1 MILSEKC
8 DELISSLDIARQKGE
23 LLEQL
28 VANSQAN
35 AKAAQLQTSVALSRS
50 GGGAD
55 GDVNGM
61 LTTIKDCFTKGA
73 ALNKNN
79 KKDACFEL
87 YAKTCDDLILLL
99 FTPALRTMMQEGT
112 QQGRAQSMGGTK
124 KERGGV
130 VLKKTLDRLMT
141 DLQQP
146 GTRRI
151 EEEMKRDSAQQLS
164 AAGEDALIG
173 GLNDQLAI
181 LVRQEKTI
189 EGRQVKEKQTDDI
202 AGEPSSVKDLPA
214 SNSSSL
220 LQRAKRAE
228 DKVEMLKKQMA
239 AMARDKEMNSEVNG
253 DDNREGGQ
261 GKSTVICDIVYS
273 VI

>member
-1 MILSEKC
+1 MVLSEKY

-28 VANSQAN
+28 VANFQAN

-50 GGGAD
+50 GGAD

-61 LTTIKDCFTKGA
+61 LTMIKDCFIKGA
-73 ALNKNN
+73 VLNKNN
-79 KKDACFEL
+79 KKDACFDL

-99 FTPALRTMMQEGT
+99 FTPALRTMMQEGRA
-112 QQGRAQSMGGTK
+112 QGGAQSMGGTK

-164 AAGEDALIG
+164 AAGEDALIS

-189 EGRQVKEKQTDDI
+189 EGRQEKRTDVTI
-202 AGEPSSVKDLPA
+202 AGEPSSVIDLPT

-239 AMARDKEMNSEVNG
+239 AMARDKEMNSEGNG
-253 DDNREGGQ
+253 NDNREGGE
-261 GKSTVICDIVYS
+261 GKINAICDIVYS

>member
-1 MILSEKC
+1 
-8 DELISSLDIARQKGE
+8 
-23 LLEQL
+23 
-28 VANSQAN
+28 
-35 AKAAQLQTSVALSRS
+35 
-50 GGGAD
+50 
-55 GDVNGM
+55 
-61 LTTIKDCFTKGA
+61 
-73 ALNKNN
+73 
-79 KKDACFEL
+79 
-87 YAKTCDDLILLL
+87 
-99 FTPALRTMMQEGT
+99 
-112 QQGRAQSMGGTK
+112 MGGTK

-130 VLKKTLDRLMT
+130 VLKKTLDRLIA

-164 AAGEDALIG
+164 AAGEDALIS

-189 EGRQVKEKQTDDI
+189 KGRQEKQTDVNSPVESNI
-202 AGEPSSVKDLPA
+202 AGEPSPVKDLPA

-239 AMARDKEMNSEVNG
+239 AMARDKEMNSEGNG
-253 DDNREGGQ
+253 DDNREGGE
-261 GKSTVICDIVYS
+261 GKSTAICDIVYS